1 MDSSRNSGTFLLEFK
16 IKTSG
21 QASCKTSSAAWRGK
35 EKGKSHVISAAT
47 EVMDVTDEQPN
58 G

>member
-1 MDSSRNSGTFLLEFK
+1 MDSSRNSRTFLLEFK

-21 QASCKTSSAAWRGK
+21 QASCKNPLSCLEGK
-35 EKGKSHVISAAT
+35 GERESHVISAAT

-58 G
+58 S